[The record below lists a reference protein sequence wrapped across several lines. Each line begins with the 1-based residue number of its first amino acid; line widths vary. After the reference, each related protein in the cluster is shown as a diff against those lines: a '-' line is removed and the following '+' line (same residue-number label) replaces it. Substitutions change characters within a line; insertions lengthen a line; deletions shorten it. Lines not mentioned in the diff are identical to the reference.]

1 MRVWS
6 WQNATAIRTL
16 STSHHGFGVAWHGDV
31 LAAGSSDGKVFVW
44 SSADWSLQQVLT
56 PPASSVNWLDV
67 CWRPDGGVLASGSYA
82 GGVMVWS
89 SGEMMMELPEGMAAS
104 RVVVK
109 LT

>member
-1 MRVWS
+1 M
-6 WQNATAIRTL
+6 
-16 STSHHGFGVAWHGDV
+16 
-31 LAAGSSDGKVFVW
+31 LAAGSYDGKVFVW

-56 PPASSVNWLDV
+56 AAASASHIDV
-67 CWRPDGGVLASGSYA
+67 CWRPDGGVLASGSWA

-89 SGEMMMELPEGMAAS
+89 SGEMMMELADGVPAS